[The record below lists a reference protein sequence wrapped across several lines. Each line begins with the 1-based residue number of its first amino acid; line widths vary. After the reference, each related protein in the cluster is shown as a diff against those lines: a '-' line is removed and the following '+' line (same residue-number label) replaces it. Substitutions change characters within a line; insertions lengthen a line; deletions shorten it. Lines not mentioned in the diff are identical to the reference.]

1 MSVRHISSKTVLD
14 VCSGLGG
21 FSEAFLRNGYPVS
34 RLDND
39 IRFKNV
45 PNMVMGDVFKVR
57 PSTITTFDVVLASPP
72 CETFSVGSIK
82 THWKGGWQMYEP
94 KTPAAEYAITLVQ
107 HLFHLM
113 KYTEAG
119 VMENPRGILR
129 KIAPRPPD
137 VTVWYC
143 RFGDDRAKPTD
154 LWLFG
159 DAQAWPIPWE
169 KYICENGNL
178 DHAAAPRGSKRGG
191 SQGRNTIQS
200 SKVPYKLSY
209 RLMRGMERFGRAE
222 E

>member
-1 MSVRHISSKTVLD
+1 MSVRHISSKKILD
-14 VCSGLGG
+14 LCSGLGG
-21 FSEAFLRNGYPVS
+21 FSEAFRRNGYKVH
-34 RLDND
+34 RIDND

-45 PNMVMGDVFKVR
+45 PETVMSDVLEIR
-57 PSTITTFDVVLASPP
+57 PSFITLFDTVLASPP

-82 THWKGGWQMYEP
+82 VHWDGGWQVYEP
-94 KTPAAEYAITLVQ
+94 RTASAEYAIYLVQ
-107 HLFHLM
+107 HIFHLM
-113 KYTEAG
+113 KYAGAG

-143 RFGDDRAKPTD
+143 RFGENRAKPTD

-169 KYICENGNL
+169 KYICKNGNL
-178 DHAAAPRGSKRGG
+178 DHAAAPRGSKTGG

-209 RLMRGMERFGRAE
+209 RLMRGMERFGRDE
-222 E
+222 